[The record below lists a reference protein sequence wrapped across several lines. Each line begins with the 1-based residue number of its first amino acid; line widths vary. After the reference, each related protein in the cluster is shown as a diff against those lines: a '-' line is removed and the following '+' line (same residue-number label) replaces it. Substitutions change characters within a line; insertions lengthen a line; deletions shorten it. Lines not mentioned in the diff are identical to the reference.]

1 MVDEYAW
8 ASPDMLAQAQMR
20 SMTTIMSP
28 TSKAPTD
35 PGVFLRELTHPHK
48 AAIEAIRAIIL
59 GADKRI
65 QESVKWNSLS
75 YHTVEHFATFHLRAK
90 SGVQVVFHRG
100 ARVKDNSAGQLP
112 IDDPAGLLTWLANDR
127 ATATFADVADVT
139 AKAKALKKIVK
150 QWITLL

>member
-1 MVDEYAW
+1 MN
-8 ASPDMLAQAQMR
+8 PDMLTHAQMR
-20 SMTTIMSP
+20 GMTNIMSP

-35 PGVFLRELTHPHK
+35 PGVFLRDLTHPHK
-48 AAIEAIRAIIL
+48 ASIEAIRAIIL

-75 YHTVEHFATFHLRAK
+75 YAIDEHFATFHLRAK

-100 ARVKDNSAGQLP
+100 AKVKDNSAGQLP

-127 ATATFADVADVT
+127 ATATFADVADVA
-139 AKAKALKKIVK
+139 AKAKGLKKIVK
-150 QWITLL
+150 QWITLM